1 MTVAKQMDIRANIKN
16 YFDIA
21 YNGDPVF
28 VPRKGNRNVY
38 IISQQEYEAFQKAK
52 QNAEYLTMID
62 RSLSQFQA
70 NETVSLSLDELRA
83 ME

>member
-1 MTVAKQMDIRANIKN
+1 MTVAKQMDVRANIKN

-21 YNGDPVF
+21 YSGEPVF

-38 IISQQEYEAFQKAK
+38 IISQQDYEAFQKAK
-52 QNAEYLTMID
+52 HNAEYLSMLGKSI
-62 RSLSQFQA
+62 SQLQSD
-70 NETVSLSLDELRA
+70 EIVSLSLEELRA